1 MTNQIINTLN
11 EFYVY
16 ADANVFDSTSA
27 INLKIDIDNLIE
39 NDRYQIQL
47 ITECLKYSM
56 RVGKLIPLVT
66 YSDGTSYPDIKTL
79 TDEDIKYLSSYLSIS
94 NNQYIKAK
102 INHFL
107 FMKAKC
113 KNKVNFAHDAIDYY
127 FDLINQFIES
137 EENDWFELSQLYNNL
152 IDLVFK
158 VNYKIEDTENFSIK
172 VIKTSKQYVLVR
184 DALCF
189 LIEKVKKKKL
199 KKSVLN
205 GFINI
210 CKTNIKNSKDNISW
224 IECFVKLG
232 REISKIQN
240 GNVQQWD
247 LLQAKAYEN
256 EMKKAQKINNNGIV
270 SAHWCEKSIAFYKK
284 AKNKL
289 KAEKLFK
296 KYNELCKTIQYAEIN
311 SEPYDLTNNIEKIKA
326 LIDKSNSAEILNEL
340 LFAFIP
346 KYKKNKKIAEKN
358 LGTSLSNFFPATYTD
373 IYGQVIG
380 YVTSDNDKFKHEL
393 WEIYKINFEYSS
405 ILLQHY
411 IKYAFMQNKLN
422 ASVLLGYLE
431 TTWFRATMTKHLP
444 EKQLLTYQWLEHIE
458 QLIISYFD
466 KLQKYLIDSN
476 FRLTFINEV
485 DSLTLK
491 IEGILRDIVEFAQIK
506 NFQVR
511 KFVKDKNDRQISNWK
526 TINELLWDP
535 LIFNI
540 LNEDD
545 IWFMRYFLTDYL
557 DVRNNI
563 AHCLVLSP
571 YQDQYYKSFEW
582 LLIILLRLSK
592 YIKLVPIQHSMS

>member
-1 MTNQIINTLN
+1 MSNRIINTLN

-16 ADANVFDSTSA
+16 ADANIFDSTSA

-56 RVGKLIPLVT
+56 QAGKLIPLFT
-66 YSDGTSYPDIKTL
+66 YPDGTSYPDIKTL

-107 FMKAKC
+107 FIKAKC
-113 KNKVNFAHDAIDYY
+113 KNKINFAHDAIDSY
-127 FDLINQFIES
+127 FCLINHLIES
-137 EENDWFELSQLYNNL
+137 EENTWFELSQLYNNL

-158 VNYKIEDTENFSIK
+158 VNYKIEDAKEFSIK
-172 VIKTSKQYVLVR
+172 VIKTSKKYVLVR

-210 CKTNIKNSKDNISW
+210 CKSNIKNSKDNINW
-224 IECFVKLG
+224 VECFVNLG

-247 LLQAKAYEN
+247 LLLAKAYEN
-256 EMKKAQKINNNGIV
+256 EMIKAQKINNNGIV

-284 AKNKL
+284 SKNKL

-296 KYNELCKTIQYAEIN
+296 KYNELCKTIQYTEID
-311 SEPYDLTNNIEKIKA
+311 SEPIDLTNIINDLKSG
-326 LIDKSNSAEILNEL
+326 IDKSCDSDILNGL
-340 LFAFIP
+340 IFSFIP
-346 KYKKNKKIAEKN
+346 KFVDNKNSAIKN
-358 LGTSLSNFFPATYTD
+358 RDLALSSLFSPTYND
-373 IYGQVIG
+373 QYGQVVG
-380 YVTSDNDKFKHEL
+380 YADTENENLKYEL
-393 WEIYKINFEYSS
+393 WNSYNISFELNS

-411 IKYAFMQNKLN
+411 IKYSLETNKLN
-422 ASVLLGYLE
+422 AEILINYLK
-431 TTWFRATMTKHLP
+431 TTWLGKTLR
-444 EKQLLTYQWLEHIE
+444 KQLTGDNVLKYQWLEHIE
-458 QLIISYFD
+458 QPIISYFD
-466 KLQKYLIDSN
+466 KLQKYIIDNN

-485 DSLTLK
+485 DSLILK
-491 IEGILRDIVEFAQIK
+491 IEGILRDVIEFAQIK

-511 KFVKDKNDRQISNWK
+511 KLVKDKNDRQISNWK

-535 LIFNI
+535 LIFKI
-540 LNEDD
+540 LKDDD

-563 AHCLVLSP
+563 AHCLALSP

-592 YIKLVPIQHSMS
+592 YIKLVPIQS

>member
-1 MTNQIINTLN
+1 MTNRIINTLN

-56 RVGKLIPLVT
+56 RAGKLIPLVT
-66 YSDGTSYPDIKTL
+66 YPDGTSYPDIKTL
-79 TDEDIKYLSSYLSIS
+79 TDEDIKYLSSYLNLS

-107 FMKAKC
+107 FIKAKC
-113 KNKVNFAHDAIDYY
+113 KNKINFAHDAIDSY
-127 FDLINQFIES
+127 FCLINHLIES
-137 EENDWFELSQLYNNL
+137 EENTWFELSQLYNNL

-158 VNYKIEDTENFSIK
+158 VNYKIEDAKEFSIK
-172 VIKTSKQYVLVR
+172 VIKTSKKYVLVR

-189 LIEKVKKKKL
+189 LIEKVKKKKF

-210 CKTNIKNSKDNISW
+210 CKSNIKNSKDNINW
-224 IECFVKLG
+224 VECFVNLG

-247 LLQAKAYEN
+247 LLLAKAYEN
-256 EMKKAQKINNNGIV
+256 EMIKAQKINNNGIV

-284 AKNKL
+284 SKNKL

-296 KYNELCKTIQYAEIN
+296 KYNELCKTIQYTEID
-311 SEPYDLTNNIEKIKA
+311 SEPIDLTNIINDLKSG
-326 LIDKSNSAEILNEL
+326 IDKSCDIDILNGL
-340 LFAFIP
+340 IFSFIP
-346 KYKKNKKIAEKN
+346 KFVDNKNSAIKN
-358 LGTSLSNFFPATYTD
+358 RDLALSSLFSPTYND
-373 IYGQVIG
+373 QYGQVVG
-380 YVTSDNDKFKHEL
+380 YADTENENLKYEL
-393 WEIYKINFEYSS
+393 WNSYNISFELKS

-411 IKYAFMQNKLN
+411 IKYSLETNKLN
-422 ASVLLGYLE
+422 AEILINYLK
-431 TTWFRATMTKHLP
+431 TTWLGKILR
-444 EKQLLTYQWLEHIE
+444 KQLTGDNVLQYQWLEHIE
-458 QLIISYFD
+458 QPIISYFD
-466 KLQKYLIDSN
+466 KLQKYIIDSN

-491 IEGILRDIVEFAQIK
+491 IEGILRDIIEFSPIK

-511 KFVKDKNDRQISNWK
+511 KFDKDKNNRQISKWK

-535 LIFNI
+535 LIFKI
-540 LNEDD
+540 LKDDD

-563 AHCLVLSP
+563 AHCLALSP

-592 YIKLVPIQHSMS
+592 CI

>member
-1 MTNQIINTLN
+1 MTNRIINTLN

-16 ADANVFDSTSA
+16 ADANVFDSASA

-56 RVGKLIPLVT
+56 RAGKLIPLVT
-66 YSDGTSYPDIKTL
+66 YPDGTSYPDIKTL

-94 NNQYIKAK
+94 NNQYIRAK

-107 FMKAKC
+107 FIKAKC
-113 KNKVNFAHDAIDYY
+113 KNKINFAHDAIDSY
-127 FDLINQFIES
+127 FCLINHLIES
-137 EENDWFELSQLYNNL
+137 EENTWFELSQLYNNL

-158 VNYKIEDTENFSIK
+158 VNYKIEDAKEFSIK
-172 VIKTSKQYVLVR
+172 VIKTSKKYVLVR

-189 LIEKVKKKKL
+189 LIEKVKKKKF

-210 CKTNIKNSKDNISW
+210 CKSNIKNSKDNINWVES
-224 IECFVKLG
+224 FVNLG

-247 LLQAKAYEN
+247 LLLAKAYEN
-256 EMKKAQKINNNGIV
+256 EMIKAQKINNNGIV

-284 AKNKL
+284 SKNKL

-296 KYNELCKTIQYAEIN
+296 KYNELCKTIQYTEID
-311 SEPYDLTNNIEKIKA
+311 SEPIDLTNIINDLKSG
-326 LIDKSNSAEILNEL
+326 IDKSCDSDILNGL
-340 LFAFIP
+340 IFSFIP
-346 KYKKNKKIAEKN
+346 KFVDNKNSAIKN
-358 LGTSLSNFFPATYTD
+358 RDLALSSLFSPTYND
-373 IYGQVIG
+373 QYGQVVG
-380 YVTSDNDKFKHEL
+380 YADTENENLKYEL
-393 WEIYKINFEYSS
+393 WNSYNISFELNS

-411 IKYAFMQNKLN
+411 IKYSLETNKLN
-422 ASVLLGYLE
+422 AEILINYLK
-431 TTWFRATMTKHLP
+431 TTWLGKTLR
-444 EKQLLTYQWLEHIE
+444 KQLTGDNVLKYQWLEHIE
-458 QLIISYFD
+458 QPIISYFD
-466 KLQKYLIDSN
+466 KLQKYIIDNN

-491 IEGILRDIVEFAQIK
+491 IEGILRDVIEFAQIK

-511 KFVKDKNDRQISNWK
+511 KLVKDKNDRQISNWK

-535 LIFNI
+535 LIFKI
-540 LNEDD
+540 LKDDD

-563 AHCLVLSP
+563 AHCLALSP

-592 YIKLVPIQHSMS
+592 YIKLVPIQS

>member
-1 MTNQIINTLN
+1 MSNRIINTLN

-16 ADANVFDSTSA
+16 ADANIFDSTSA

-56 RVGKLIPLVT
+56 QAGKLIPLLT
-66 YSDGTSYPDIKTL
+66 YPDGSKTL
-79 TDEDIKYLSSYLSIS
+79 TDEDIKYLSSYLSLS

-107 FMKAKC
+107 FIKAKC
-113 KNKVNFAHDAIDYY
+113 KNKINFAHDAIDSY
-127 FDLINQFIES
+127 FCLINHLFES

-158 VNYKIEDTENFSIK
+158 VNYKIEDAKEFSIK
-172 VIKTSKQYVLVR
+172 VVKTSKQYVLVR

-189 LIEKVKKKKL
+189 LIEKVKKKKF

-210 CKTNIKNSKDNISW
+210 CKSNIKDSKDNISW
-224 IECFVKLG
+224 IEGFVNLG

-247 LLQAKAYEN
+247 LLLAKAYEN
-256 EMKKAQKINNNGIV
+256 EMIKAQKINNNGIV

-296 KYNELCKTIQYAEIN
+296 KYNELCKTIQYTEID
-311 SEPYDLTNNIEKIKA
+311 SEPIDLTNIINDLKSG
-326 LIDKSNSAEILNEL
+326 IDKSCDSDILNGL
-340 LFAFIP
+340 IFSFIP
-346 KYKKNKKIAEKN
+346 KFVDNKNSAIKN
-358 LGTSLSNFFPATYTD
+358 RDLALSSLFSPTYND
-373 IYGQVIG
+373 QYGQVVG
-380 YVTSDNDKFKHEL
+380 YADTENENLKYEL
-393 WEIYKINFEYSS
+393 WNSYNISFELKS

-411 IKYAFMQNKLN
+411 IKYSLETNKLN
-422 ASVLLGYLE
+422 AEILINYLK
-431 TTWFRATMTKHLP
+431 TTWLGKILR
-444 EKQLLTYQWLEHIE
+444 KQLTGDNVLQYQWLEHLE
-458 QLIISYFD
+458 QPIISYFD
-466 KLQKYLIDSN
+466 KLQKYIIDSN

-491 IEGILRDIVEFAQIK
+491 IEGILRDIIEFSPIK

-511 KFVKDKNDRQISNWK
+511 KFDKDKNNRQISKWK

-535 LIFNI
+535 LIFKI
-540 LNEDD
+540 LKDDD

-563 AHCLVLSP
+563 AHCLALSP

-582 LLIILLRLSK
+582 LVVIVLRLSK
-592 YIKLVPIQHSMS
+592 YV

>member
-1 MTNQIINTLN
+1 MSNRIINTLN

-16 ADANVFDSTSA
+16 ADANIFDSTNA

-56 RVGKLIPLVT
+56 QAGKLIPLFT
-66 YSDGTSYPDIKTL
+66 YPDGTSYPDIKTL

-107 FMKAKC
+107 FIKAKC
-113 KNKVNFAHDAIDYY
+113 KNKINFAHDAIDSY
-127 FDLINQFIES
+127 FCLINHLIES
-137 EENDWFELSQLYNNL
+137 EENTWFELSQLYNNL

-158 VNYKIEDTENFSIK
+158 VNYKIEDAKEFSIK
-172 VIKTSKQYVLVR
+172 VIKTSKKYVLVR

-189 LIEKVKKKKL
+189 LIEKVKKKKF

-210 CKTNIKNSKDNISW
+210 CKSNIKNSKDNINW
-224 IECFVKLG
+224 VECFVNLG

-247 LLQAKAYEN
+247 LLLAKAYEN
-256 EMKKAQKINNNGIV
+256 EMIKAQKINNNGIV

-284 AKNKL
+284 SKNKL

-296 KYNELCKTIQYAEIN
+296 KYNELCKTIQYTEID
-311 SEPYDLTNNIEKIKA
+311 SEPIDLTNIINDLKSG
-326 LIDKSNSAEILNEL
+326 IDKSCDSDILNGL
-340 LFAFIP
+340 IFSFIP
-346 KYKKNKKIAEKN
+346 KFVDNKNSAIKN
-358 LGTSLSNFFPATYTD
+358 RDLALSSLFSPTYND
-373 IYGQVIG
+373 QYGQVVG
-380 YVTSDNDKFKHEL
+380 YADTENENLKYEL
-393 WEIYKINFEYSS
+393 WNSYNISFELNS

-411 IKYAFMQNKLN
+411 IKYSLETNKLN
-422 ASVLLGYLE
+422 AEILINYLK
-431 TTWFRATMTKHLP
+431 TTWLGKTLR
-444 EKQLLTYQWLEHIE
+444 KQLTGDNVLKYQWLEHIE
-458 QLIISYFD
+458 QPIISYFD
-466 KLQKYLIDSN
+466 KLQKYIIDNN

-491 IEGILRDIVEFAQIK
+491 IEGILRDVIEFAQIK

-511 KFVKDKNDRQISNWK
+511 KLVKDKNDRQISNWK

-535 LIFNI
+535 LIFKI
-540 LNEDD
+540 LKDDD

-563 AHCLVLSP
+563 AHCLALSP

-592 YIKLVPIQHSMS
+592 YIKLVPIQS

>member
-1 MTNQIINTLN
+1 MSNRIINTLN

-56 RVGKLIPLVT
+56 QAGKLIPLFT
-66 YSDGTSYPDIKTL
+66 YPDGTSYPDIKTL

-94 NNQYIKAK
+94 KNQYIRAK

-107 FMKAKC
+107 FIKAKC
-113 KNKVNFAHDAIDYY
+113 KNKINFAHDAIDSY
-127 FDLINQFIES
+127 FCLINHLFGS

-158 VNYKIEDTENFSIK
+158 VNYKIEDAKEFSIK
-172 VIKTSKQYVLVR
+172 VIKTSKKYVLVR

-189 LIEKVKKKKL
+189 LIEKVKKKKF

-210 CKTNIKNSKDNISW
+210 CKSNIKNSKDNISW
-224 IECFVKLG
+224 VECFVNLG

-240 GNVQQWD
+240 GNEQQWD
-247 LLQAKAYEN
+247 LLLAKAYEN
-256 EMKKAQKINNNGIV
+256 EMIKAQKINNNGIV

-289 KAEKLFK
+289 KAEKLFT
-296 KYNELCKTIQYAEIN
+296 KYNELCKTIQYTEID
-311 SEPYDLTNNIEKIKA
+311 SEPIDLTNIINDLKSG
-326 LIDKSNSAEILNEL
+326 IDKSCDSDILNGL
-340 LFAFIP
+340 IFSFIP
-346 KYKKNKKIAEKN
+346 KFVDNKNSAIENRDLA
-358 LGTSLSNFFPATYTD
+358 LSNLFSPTYND
-373 IYGQVIG
+373 QYGQVVG
-380 YVTSDNDKFKHEL
+380 YADTENENSKYEL
-393 WEIYKINFEYSS
+393 WNSYNISFELKS

-411 IKYAFMQNKLN
+411 IKYSLETNKLN
-422 ASVLLGYLE
+422 AEILINYLK
-431 TTWFRATMTKHLP
+431 TTWLGKTLR
-444 EKQLLTYQWLEHIE
+444 KQLTGDNVLKYQWLEHIE
-458 QLIISYFD
+458 QPIISYFD
-466 KLQKYLIDSN
+466 KLQKYIIDSN

-491 IEGILRDIVEFAQIK
+491 IEGILRDIIEFAQIK

-511 KFVKDKNDRQISNWK
+511 KFDKDKNNRQISKWK

-535 LIFNI
+535 LIFKI
-540 LNEDD
+540 LKDDD

-563 AHCLVLSP
+563 AHCLALSP

-582 LLIILLRLSK
+582 LVVIVLRLSK
-592 YIKLVPIQHSMS
+592 YVTLTPIES

>member
-1 MTNQIINTLN
+1 MTNRIINTLN

-56 RVGKLIPLVT
+56 RAGKLIPLVT
-66 YSDGTSYPDIKTL
+66 YPDGTSYPDIKTL
-79 TDEDIKYLSSYLSIS
+79 TDEDIKCLSSYLNLS

-107 FMKAKC
+107 FIKAKC
-113 KNKVNFAHDAIDYY
+113 KNKINFAHDAIDSY
-127 FDLINQFIES
+127 FCLINHLIES
-137 EENDWFELSQLYNNL
+137 EENTWFELSQLYNNL

-158 VNYKIEDTENFSIK
+158 VNYKIEEAKEFSIK
-172 VIKTSKQYVLVR
+172 VIKTSKKYVLVR

-189 LIEKVKKKKL
+189 LIEKVKKKKN

-210 CKTNIKNSKDNISW
+210 CKSNIKNSKDNINW
-224 IECFVKLG
+224 VECFVNLG

-247 LLQAKAYEN
+247 LLLAKAYEN
-256 EMKKAQKINNNGIV
+256 EMIKAQKINNNGII

-284 AKNKL
+284 SKNKL

-296 KYNELCKTIQYAEIN
+296 KYNELCKTIQYTEID
-311 SEPYDLTNNIEKIKA
+311 SEPIDLTNIINDLKSG
-326 LIDKSNSAEILNEL
+326 IDKSCDIDILNGL
-340 LFAFIP
+340 IFSFIP
-346 KYKKNKKIAEKN
+346 KFVDNKNSAIKN
-358 LGTSLSNFFPATYTD
+358 RDLALSSLFSPTYND
-373 IYGQVIG
+373 QYGQVVG
-380 YVTSDNDKFKHEL
+380 YADTENENLKYEL
-393 WEIYKINFEYSS
+393 WNSYNISFELNS

-411 IKYAFMQNKLN
+411 IKYSLETNKLN
-422 ASVLLGYLE
+422 AEILINYLK
-431 TTWFRATMTKHLP
+431 TTWLGKTLR
-444 EKQLLTYQWLEHIE
+444 KQLTGDNVLKYQWLEHIE
-458 QLIISYFD
+458 QPIISYFD
-466 KLQKYLIDSN
+466 KLQKYIIDSN

-491 IEGILRDIVEFAQIK
+491 IEGILRDVIEFAQIK

-563 AHCLVLSP
+563 AHCLALSP

-592 YIKLVPIQHSMS
+592 CI

>member
-1 MTNQIINTLN
+1 MSNRIINTLN

-16 ADANVFDSTSA
+16 ADANVFDGKSA

-56 RVGKLIPLVT
+56 RAGKLIPLVT
-66 YSDGTSYPDIKTL
+66 YPDGTSYPDIKIL
-79 TDEDIKYLSSYLSIS
+79 TDEDIKYLSSYLNLS

-107 FMKAKC
+107 FIKAKC
-113 KNKVNFAHDAIDYY
+113 KNKINFAHDAIDSY
-127 FDLINQFIES
+127 FCLINHLFES

-158 VNYKIEDTENFSIK
+158 VNYKIEDAKEFSIK
-172 VIKTSKQYVLVR
+172 VIKTSKKYVLVR

-189 LIEKVKKKKL
+189 FIEKVKKKKL

-210 CKTNIKNSKDNISW
+210 CKSNIKNSKDNISW
-224 IECFVKLG
+224 IECFVNLG
-232 REISKIQN
+232 REISKLQN

-247 LLQAKAYEN
+247 LLLAKAYEN
-256 EMKKAQKINNNGIV
+256 EMIKAQKINNNGIV

-296 KYNELCKTIQYAEIN
+296 KYNELCKTIQYAKID
-311 SEPYDLTNNIEKIKA
+311 SEPIDLTNNIEKIKT
-326 LIDKSNSAEILNEL
+326 LIDKSNSTEILNML
-340 LFAFIP
+340 IFAFIP
-346 KYKKNKKIAEKN
+346 KYEKNKKIAEKN
-358 LGTSLSNFFPATYTD
+358 LETSLGSFFHTTYTD

-380 YVTSDNDKFKHEL
+380 YVTSDNDNFKHEL
-393 WEIYKINFEYSS
+393 WKTYEIDFEYTS

-411 IKYAFMQNKLN
+411 IRYAFMNNKLN
-422 ASVLLGYLE
+422 AGILLGYLK
-431 TTWFRATMTKHLP
+431 TTWLGATRTKHLP
-444 EKQLLTYQWLEHIE
+444 ENQLLAYQWLEHIE
-458 QLIISYFD
+458 QPIISYFD
-466 KLQKYLIDSN
+466 KLQKYIIDSN

-491 IEGILRDIVEFAQIK
+491 IEGILRDVIEFAQIK

-511 KFVKDKNDRQISNWK
+511 KLVKDKNDRQISNWK

-535 LIFNI
+535 LIFKI
-540 LNEDD
+540 LKDDD

-563 AHCLVLSP
+563 AHCLALSP

-592 YIKLVPIQHSMS
+592 YIKLVPIQS

>member
-1 MTNQIINTLN
+1 MSNRIINTLN

-56 RVGKLIPLVT
+56 RAGKLIPLVT
-66 YSDGTSYPDIKTL
+66 YPDGTSYPDIKTL
-79 TDEDIKYLSSYLSIS
+79 TDEDIKYLSSYLNLS

-107 FMKAKC
+107 FIKAKC
-113 KNKVNFAHDAIDYY
+113 KNKINFAHDAIDSY
-127 FDLINQFIES
+127 FCLINHLIES
-137 EENDWFELSQLYNNL
+137 EENTWFELSQLYNNL

-158 VNYKIEDTENFSIK
+158 VNYKIEDAKEFSIK
-172 VIKTSKQYVLVR
+172 VIKTSKKYVLVR

-189 LIEKVKKKKL
+189 LIEKVKKKKF

-210 CKTNIKNSKDNISW
+210 CKSNIKNSKDNINW
-224 IECFVKLG
+224 VECFVNLG

-247 LLQAKAYEN
+247 LLLAKAYEN
-256 EMKKAQKINNNGIV
+256 EMIKAQKINNNGIV

-284 AKNKL
+284 SKNKL

-296 KYNELCKTIQYAEIN
+296 KYNELCKTIQYTEID
-311 SEPYDLTNNIEKIKA
+311 SEPIDLTNIINDLKSG
-326 LIDKSNSAEILNEL
+326 IDKSCDSDILNGL
-340 LFAFIP
+340 IFSFIP
-346 KYKKNKKIAEKN
+346 KFVDNKNSAIKN
-358 LGTSLSNFFPATYTD
+358 RDLALSSLFSPTYND
-373 IYGQVIG
+373 QYGQVVG
-380 YVTSDNDKFKHEL
+380 YADTENENLKYEL
-393 WEIYKINFEYSS
+393 WNSYNISFELNS

-411 IKYAFMQNKLN
+411 IKYSLETNKLN
-422 ASVLLGYLE
+422 AEILINYLK
-431 TTWFRATMTKHLP
+431 TTWLGKILR
-444 EKQLLTYQWLEHIE
+444 KQLTGDNVLKYQWLEHIE
-458 QLIISYFD
+458 QPIISYFD
-466 KLQKYLIDSN
+466 KLQKYIIDSN

-491 IEGILRDIVEFAQIK
+491 IEGILRDVIEFAQIK

-535 LIFNI
+535 LISKI
-540 LNEDD
+540 LKDDD

-557 DVRNNI
+557 GVRNNI
-563 AHCLVLSP
+563 AHCLALSP

-582 LLIILLRLSK
+582 LVVIVLRLSK
-592 YIKLVPIQHSMS
+592 YVTLTPIQS

>member
-1 MTNQIINTLN
+1 MSNRIINTLN

-16 ADANVFDSTSA
+16 ADANIFDSTSA

-56 RVGKLIPLVT
+56 QAGKLIPLFT
-66 YSDGTSYPDIKTL
+66 YPDGTSYPDIKIL
-79 TDEDIKYLSSYLSIS
+79 TDEDIKYLSSYLNLS

-107 FMKAKC
+107 FIKAKC
-113 KNKVNFAHDAIDYY
+113 KNKINFAHDAIDSY
-127 FDLINQFIES
+127 FCLINQFIES
-137 EENDWFELSQLYNNL
+137 EENTWFELSQLYNNL

-158 VNYKIEDTENFSIK
+158 VNYKIEDAKEFSIK
-172 VIKTSKQYVLVR
+172 VIKTSKKYVLVR

-189 LIEKVKKKKL
+189 LIEKVKKKKF

-210 CKTNIKNSKDNISW
+210 CKSNIKNSKDNINW
-224 IECFVKLG
+224 VECFVNLG

-247 LLQAKAYEN
+247 LLLAKAYEN
-256 EMKKAQKINNNGIV
+256 EMIKAQKINNNGIV

-284 AKNKL
+284 SKNKL

-296 KYNELCKTIQYAEIN
+296 KYNELCKTIQYTEID
-311 SEPYDLTNNIEKIKA
+311 SEPIDLTNIINDLKSG
-326 LIDKSNSAEILNEL
+326 IDKSCDSDILNGL
-340 LFAFIP
+340 IFSFIP
-346 KYKKNKKIAEKN
+346 KFVDNKNSAIKN
-358 LGTSLSNFFPATYTD
+358 RDLALSSLFSPTYND
-373 IYGQVIG
+373 QYGQVVG
-380 YVTSDNDKFKHEL
+380 YADTENENLKYEL
-393 WEIYKINFEYSS
+393 WNSYNISFELNS

-411 IKYAFMQNKLN
+411 IKYSLETNKLN
-422 ASVLLGYLE
+422 AEILINYLK
-431 TTWFRATMTKHLP
+431 TTWLGKTLR
-444 EKQLLTYQWLEHIE
+444 KQLTGDNVLKYQWLEHIE
-458 QLIISYFD
+458 QPIISYFD
-466 KLQKYLIDSN
+466 KLQKYIIDNN

-491 IEGILRDIVEFAQIK
+491 IEGILRDVIEFAQIK

-511 KFVKDKNDRQISNWK
+511 KLVKDKNDRQISNWK

-535 LIFNI
+535 LIFKI
-540 LNEDD
+540 LKDDD

-563 AHCLVLSP
+563 AHCLALSP

-592 YIKLVPIQHSMS
+592 YIKLVPIQS

>member
-1 MTNQIINTLN
+1 MTNRIINTLN

-56 RVGKLIPLVT
+56 RAGKLIPLVT
-66 YSDGTSYPDIKTL
+66 YPDGTSYPDIKTL

-94 NNQYIKAK
+94 NNQYIRAK

-107 FMKAKC
+107 FIKAKC
-113 KNKVNFAHDAIDYY
+113 KNKINFAHDAIDSY
-127 FDLINQFIES
+127 FCLINHLIES
-137 EENDWFELSQLYNNL
+137 EENTWFELSQLYNNL
-152 IDLVFK
+152 VDLVFK
-158 VNYKIEDTENFSIK
+158 VNYKIEDAKEFSIK
-172 VIKTSKQYVLVR
+172 VIKTSKKYVLVR

-189 LIEKVKKKKL
+189 LIEKVKKKKF

-210 CKTNIKNSKDNISW
+210 CKSNIKNSKDNINW
-224 IECFVKLG
+224 VECFVNLG

-247 LLQAKAYEN
+247 LLLAKAYEN
-256 EMKKAQKINNNGIV
+256 EMIKAQKINNNGIV
-270 SAHWCEKSIAFYKK
+270 SAHWCEKSIVFYKK
-284 AKNKL
+284 AKNKS

-296 KYNELCKTIQYAEIN
+296 KYNELCKTIQYTEID
-311 SEPYDLTNNIEKIKA
+311 SEPIDLTNIINDLKSG
-326 LIDKSNSAEILNEL
+326 IDKSCHSDILNGL
-340 LFAFIP
+340 IFSFIP
-346 KYKKNKKIAEKN
+346 KFVDNKNSATEN
-358 LGTSLSNFFPATYTD
+358 RDLALSNLFSPTYND
-373 IYGQVIG
+373 QYGQVIG
-380 YVTSDNDKFKHEL
+380 YADTENENLKYEL
-393 WEIYKINFEYSS
+393 WNSYNISFELKS

-411 IKYAFMQNKLN
+411 IKYSLETNKLN
-422 ASVLLGYLE
+422 AEILINYLK
-431 TTWFRATMTKHLP
+431 TTWLGKILR
-444 EKQLLTYQWLEHIE
+444 KQLTGDNVLKYQWLEHIE
-458 QLIISYFD
+458 QPIISYFD
-466 KLQKYLIDSN
+466 KLQKYIIDSN

-491 IEGILRDIVEFAQIK
+491 IEGILRDVIEFAQIK

-511 KFVKDKNDRQISNWK
+511 KFDKDKNNRQISKWK

-535 LIFNI
+535 LIFKI
-540 LNEDD
+540 LKDDD

-563 AHCLVLSP
+563 AHCLALSP

-592 YIKLVPIQHSMS
+592 YIKLVPIQS

>member
-1 MTNQIINTLN
+1 MTNRIINTLN

-56 RVGKLIPLVT
+56 RAGKLIPLFT
-66 YSDGTSYPDIKTL
+66 YPDGTSYPDIKTL

-107 FMKAKC
+107 FIKAKC
-113 KNKVNFAHDAIDYY
+113 KNKINFAHDAIDSY
-127 FDLINQFIES
+127 FCLINHLFES

-158 VNYKIEDTENFSIK
+158 VNYKIEDAKEFSIK
-172 VIKTSKQYVLVR
+172 VVKTSKQYVLVR

-189 LIEKVKKKKL
+189 LIEKVKKKKF

-210 CKTNIKNSKDNISW
+210 CKSNIKDSKDNISW
-224 IECFVKLG
+224 IEGFVNLG

-247 LLQAKAYEN
+247 LLLAKAYEN
-256 EMKKAQKINNNGIV
+256 EMIKAQKINNNGIV

-296 KYNELCKTIQYAEIN
+296 KYNELCKTIQYTEID
-311 SEPYDLTNNIEKIKA
+311 SEPIDLTNIINDLKSG
-326 LIDKSNSAEILNEL
+326 IDKSCDSDILNGL
-340 LFAFIP
+340 IFSFIP
-346 KYKKNKKIAEKN
+346 KFVDNKNSAIKN
-358 LGTSLSNFFPATYTD
+358 RDLALSSLFSPTYND
-373 IYGQVIG
+373 QYGQVVG
-380 YVTSDNDKFKHEL
+380 YADTENENLKYEL
-393 WEIYKINFEYSS
+393 WNSYNISFELKS

-411 IKYAFMQNKLN
+411 IKYSLETNKLN
-422 ASVLLGYLE
+422 AEILINYLK
-431 TTWFRATMTKHLP
+431 TTWLGKILR
-444 EKQLLTYQWLEHIE
+444 KQLTGDNVLQYQWLEHIE
-458 QLIISYFD
+458 QPIISYFD
-466 KLQKYLIDSN
+466 KLQKYIIDSN

-491 IEGILRDIVEFAQIK
+491 IEGILRDIIEFSPIK

-511 KFVKDKNDRQISNWK
+511 KFDKDKNNRQISKWK

-535 LIFNI
+535 LIFKI
-540 LNEDD
+540 LKDDD

-563 AHCLVLSP
+563 AHCLALSP

-582 LLIILLRLSK
+582 LVVIVLRLSK
-592 YIKLVPIQHSMS
+592 YV

>member
-1 MTNQIINTLN
+1 MSNRIINTLN

-16 ADANVFDSTSA
+16 ADANIFDSTSA

-56 RVGKLIPLVT
+56 QAGKLIPLFT
-66 YSDGTSYPDIKTL
+66 YPDGTSYPDIKTL

-107 FMKAKC
+107 FIKAKC
-113 KNKVNFAHDAIDYY
+113 KNKINFAHDAIDSY
-127 FDLINQFIES
+127 FCLINHLIES
-137 EENDWFELSQLYNNL
+137 EENTWFELSQLYNNL

-158 VNYKIEDTENFSIK
+158 VNYKIEDAKEFSIK
-172 VIKTSKQYVLVR
+172 VIKTSKKYVLVR

-189 LIEKVKKKKL
+189 LIEKVKKKKF

-210 CKTNIKNSKDNISW
+210 CKSNIKNSKDNINW
-224 IECFVKLG
+224 VECFVNLG

-247 LLQAKAYEN
+247 LLLAKAYEN
-256 EMKKAQKINNNGIV
+256 EMIKAQKINNNGIV

-284 AKNKL
+284 SKNKL

-296 KYNELCKTIQYAEIN
+296 KYNELCKTIQYTEID
-311 SEPYDLTNNIEKIKA
+311 SEPIDLTNIINDLKSG
-326 LIDKSNSAEILNEL
+326 IDKSCDSDILNGL
-340 LFAFIP
+340 IFSFIP
-346 KYKKNKKIAEKN
+346 KFVDNKNSAIKN
-358 LGTSLSNFFPATYTD
+358 RDLALSSLFSPTYND
-373 IYGQVIG
+373 QYGQVVG
-380 YVTSDNDKFKHEL
+380 YADTENENLKYEL
-393 WEIYKINFEYSS
+393 WNSYNISFELNS

-411 IKYAFMQNKLN
+411 IKYSLETNKLN
-422 ASVLLGYLE
+422 AEILINYLK
-431 TTWFRATMTKHLP
+431 TTWLGKTLR
-444 EKQLLTYQWLEHIE
+444 KQLTGDNVLKYQWLEHIE
-458 QLIISYFD
+458 QPIISYFD
-466 KLQKYLIDSN
+466 KLQKYIIDNN

-491 IEGILRDIVEFAQIK
+491 IEGILRDVIEFAQIK

-511 KFVKDKNDRQISNWK
+511 KLVKDKNDRQISNWK

-535 LIFNI
+535 LIFKI
-540 LNEDD
+540 LKDDD

-563 AHCLVLSP
+563 AHCLALSP

-592 YIKLVPIQHSMS
+592 YIKLVPIQS

>member
-1 MTNQIINTLN
+1 MTNRIINTLN

-56 RVGKLIPLVT
+56 RAGKLIPLVT
-66 YSDGTSYPDIKTL
+66 YPDGTSYPDIKTL
-79 TDEDIKYLSSYLSIS
+79 TDEDIKYLSSYLNLS

-107 FMKAKC
+107 FIKAKC
-113 KNKVNFAHDAIDYY
+113 KNKINFAHDAIDSY
-127 FDLINQFIES
+127 FCLINHLIES
-137 EENDWFELSQLYNNL
+137 EENTWFELSQLYNNL

-158 VNYKIEDTENFSIK
+158 VNYKIEDAKEFSIK
-172 VIKTSKQYVLVR
+172 VIKTSKKYVLVR

-189 LIEKVKKKKL
+189 LIEKVKKKKF

-210 CKTNIKNSKDNISW
+210 CKSNIKNSKDNINW
-224 IECFVKLG
+224 VECFVNLG

-247 LLQAKAYEN
+247 LLLAKAYEN
-256 EMKKAQKINNNGIV
+256 EMIKAQKINNNGIV

-284 AKNKL
+284 SKNKL

-296 KYNELCKTIQYAEIN
+296 KYNELCKTIQYTEID
-311 SEPYDLTNNIEKIKA
+311 SEPIDLTNIINDLKSG
-326 LIDKSNSAEILNEL
+326 IDKSCDIDILNGL
-340 LFAFIP
+340 IFSFIP
-346 KYKKNKKIAEKN
+346 KFVDNKNSAIKN
-358 LGTSLSNFFPATYTD
+358 RDLALSSLFSPTYND
-373 IYGQVIG
+373 QYGQVVG
-380 YVTSDNDKFKHEL
+380 YADTENENLKYEL
-393 WEIYKINFEYSS
+393 WNSYNISFELNS

-411 IKYAFMQNKLN
+411 IKYSLETNKLN
-422 ASVLLGYLE
+422 AEILINYLK
-431 TTWFRATMTKHLP
+431 TTWLGKTLR
-444 EKQLLTYQWLEHIE
+444 KQLTGDNVLKYQWLEHIE
-458 QLIISYFD
+458 QPIISYFD
-466 KLQKYLIDSN
+466 KLQKYIIDSN

-491 IEGILRDIVEFAQIK
+491 IEGILRDVIEFAQIK

-535 LIFNI
+535 LIFKI
-540 LNEDD
+540 LKDDD
-545 IWFMRYFLTDYL
+545 ILFMRYFLTDYL

-563 AHCLVLSP
+563 AHCLALSP

-582 LLIILLRLSK
+582 LVVIVLRLSK
-592 YIKLVPIQHSMS
+592 YVTLTPIQS

>member
-1 MTNQIINTLN
+1 MSNRIINTLN

-16 ADANVFDSTSA
+16 ADANIFDSTSA

-56 RVGKLIPLVT
+56 RAGKLIPLVT
-66 YSDGTSYPDIKTL
+66 YPDGTSYPDIKTL
-79 TDEDIKYLSSYLSIS
+79 TDEDIKYLSSYLNLS

-107 FMKAKC
+107 FIKAKC
-113 KNKVNFAHDAIDYY
+113 KNKINFAHDAIDSY
-127 FDLINQFIES
+127 FCLINHLIES
-137 EENDWFELSQLYNNL
+137 EENTWFELSQLCNNL

-158 VNYKIEDTENFSIK
+158 VNYKIEDAKEFSIK
-172 VIKTSKQYVLVR
+172 IIKTSKKYVLVR

-189 LIEKVKKKKL
+189 LIEKVKKKKF

-210 CKTNIKNSKDNISW
+210 CKSNIKDSKDNISW
-224 IECFVKLG
+224 IEGFVNLG

-247 LLQAKAYEN
+247 LLLAKAYEN
-256 EMKKAQKINNNGIV
+256 EMIKAQKINNNGIV

-296 KYNELCKTIQYAEIN
+296 KYNELCKTIQYTEID
-311 SEPYDLTNNIEKIKA
+311 SEPIDLTNIINDLKSG
-326 LIDKSNSAEILNEL
+326 IDKSCDSDILNGL
-340 LFAFIP
+340 IFSFIP
-346 KYKKNKKIAEKN
+346 KFVDNKNSAIKN
-358 LGTSLSNFFPATYTD
+358 RDLALSSLFSPTYND
-373 IYGQVIG
+373 QYGQVVG
-380 YVTSDNDKFKHEL
+380 YADTENENLKYEL
-393 WEIYKINFEYSS
+393 WNSYNISFELKS

-411 IKYAFMQNKLN
+411 IKYSLETNKLN
-422 ASVLLGYLE
+422 AEILINYLK
-431 TTWFRATMTKHLP
+431 TTWLGKILR
-444 EKQLLTYQWLEHIE
+444 KQLTGDNVLQYQWLEHIE
-458 QLIISYFD
+458 QPIISYFD
-466 KLQKYLIDSN
+466 KLQKYIIDSN

-491 IEGILRDIVEFAQIK
+491 IEGILRDIIEFSPIK

-511 KFVKDKNDRQISNWK
+511 KFDKDKNNRQISKWK

-535 LIFNI
+535 LIFKI
-540 LNEDD
+540 LKDDD

-563 AHCLVLSP
+563 AHCLALSP

-582 LLIILLRLSK
+582 LVVIVLRLSK
-592 YIKLVPIQHSMS
+592 YV

>member
-1 MTNQIINTLN
+1 MTNRIINTLN

-16 ADANVFDSTSA
+16 ADANVFDSASA

-56 RVGKLIPLVT
+56 RAGKLIPLVT
-66 YSDGTSYPDIKTL
+66 YPDGTSYPDIKTL

-94 NNQYIKAK
+94 NNQYIRAK

-107 FMKAKC
+107 FIKAKC
-113 KNKVNFAHDAIDYY
+113 KNKINFAHDAIDSY
-127 FDLINQFIES
+127 FCLINHLIES
-137 EENDWFELSQLYNNL
+137 EENTWFELSQLYNNL

-158 VNYKIEDTENFSIK
+158 VNYKIEDAKEFSIK
-172 VIKTSKQYVLVR
+172 VIKTSKKYVLVR

-189 LIEKVKKKKL
+189 LIEKVKKKKF

-210 CKTNIKNSKDNISW
+210 CKSNIKNSKDNINW
-224 IECFVKLG
+224 VECFVNLG

-247 LLQAKAYEN
+247 LLLAKAYEN
-256 EMKKAQKINNNGIV
+256 EMIKAQKINNNGIV

-284 AKNKL
+284 SKNKL

-296 KYNELCKTIQYAEIN
+296 KYNELCKTIQYTEID
-311 SEPYDLTNNIEKIKA
+311 SEPIDLTNIINDLKSG
-326 LIDKSNSAEILNEL
+326 IDKSCDSDILNGL
-340 LFAFIP
+340 IFSFIP
-346 KYKKNKKIAEKN
+346 KFVDNKNSAIKN
-358 LGTSLSNFFPATYTD
+358 RDLALSSLFSPTYND
-373 IYGQVIG
+373 QYGQVVG
-380 YVTSDNDKFKHEL
+380 YADTENENLKYEL
-393 WEIYKINFEYSS
+393 WNSYNISFELNS

-411 IKYAFMQNKLN
+411 IKYSLETNKLN
-422 ASVLLGYLE
+422 AEILINYLK
-431 TTWFRATMTKHLP
+431 TTWLGKTLR
-444 EKQLLTYQWLEHIE
+444 KQLTGDNVLKYQWLEHIE
-458 QLIISYFD
+458 QPIISYFD
-466 KLQKYLIDSN
+466 KLQKYIIDNN

-491 IEGILRDIVEFAQIK
+491 IEGILRDVIEFAQIK

-511 KFVKDKNDRQISNWK
+511 KLVKDKNDRQISNWK

-535 LIFNI
+535 LIFKI
-540 LNEDD
+540 LKDDD

-563 AHCLVLSP
+563 AHCLALSP

-592 YIKLVPIQHSMS
+592 YIKLVPIQS

>member
-1 MTNQIINTLN
+1 MSNRIINTLN

-16 ADANVFDSTSA
+16 ADANIFDSTSA

-56 RVGKLIPLVT
+56 QAGKLIPLLT
-66 YSDGTSYPDIKTL
+66 YPDGSKTL
-79 TDEDIKYLSSYLSIS
+79 TDEDIKYLSSYLSLS

-107 FMKAKC
+107 FIKAKC
-113 KNKVNFAHDAIDYY
+113 KNKINFAHDAIDSY
-127 FDLINQFIES
+127 FCLINHLFES

-158 VNYKIEDTENFSIK
+158 VNYKIEDAKEFSIK
-172 VIKTSKQYVLVR
+172 VVKTSKQYVLVR

-189 LIEKVKKKKL
+189 LIEKVKKKKF

-210 CKTNIKNSKDNISW
+210 CKSNIKDSKDNISW
-224 IECFVKLG
+224 IEGFVNLG

-247 LLQAKAYEN
+247 LLLAKAYEN
-256 EMKKAQKINNNGIV
+256 EMIKAQKINNNGIV
-270 SAHWCEKSIAFYKK
+270 SAHWCEKSIAFYKR

-296 KYNELCKTIQYAEIN
+296 KYNELCKTIQYTEID
-311 SEPYDLTNNIEKIKA
+311 SEPIDLTNIINDLKSG
-326 LIDKSNSAEILNEL
+326 IDKSCDSDILNGL
-340 LFAFIP
+340 IFSFIP
-346 KYKKNKKIAEKN
+346 KFVDNKNSAIKN
-358 LGTSLSNFFPATYTD
+358 RDLALSSLFSPTYND
-373 IYGQVIG
+373 QYGQVVG
-380 YVTSDNDKFKHEL
+380 YADTENENLKYEL
-393 WEIYKINFEYSS
+393 WNSYNISFELKS

-411 IKYAFMQNKLN
+411 IKYSLETNKLN
-422 ASVLLGYLE
+422 AEILINYLK
-431 TTWFRATMTKHLP
+431 TTWLGKILR
-444 EKQLLTYQWLEHIE
+444 KQLTGDNVLQYQWLEHIE
-458 QLIISYFD
+458 QPIISYFD
-466 KLQKYLIDSN
+466 KLQKYIIDSN

-491 IEGILRDIVEFAQIK
+491 IEGILRDIIEFSPIK

-511 KFVKDKNDRQISNWK
+511 KLDKDKNNRQISKWK

-535 LIFNI
+535 LIFKI
-540 LNEDD
+540 LKDDD

-563 AHCLVLSP
+563 AHCLALSP

-592 YIKLVPIQHSMS
+592 YIKLVPIQS